1 MPEIEEI
8 TRRKEFYNRPD
19 VAKFLSKQG
28 VPKNKKAMIELL
40 STGDSKV
47 DPESVDCLSHVVF
60 AVHPQQI
67 NIRDLAN
74 GEIIVSINR

>member
-1 MPEIEEI
+1 MPVIEEI
-8 TRRKEFYNRPD
+8 TKRKQFYNRPG
-19 VAKFLSKQG
+19 VAKFMSKHG
-28 VPKNKKAMIELL
+28 VPKNKNEMIELL
-40 STGDSKV
+40 STGNSKV
-47 DPESVDCLSHVVF
+47 DPELVDCLSHVVF

>member
-8 TRRKEFYNRPD
+8 AKRKQFYNRPD
-19 VAKFLSKQG
+19 VAKFLSKHG
-28 VPKNKKAMIELL
+28 VPKNKKAMNELL
-40 STGDSKV
+40 STGNSKT
-47 DPESVDCLSHVVF
+47 DQELVDCLSHVVF